1 VAGERWQVSSGNQ
14 KLRATRL
21 NWTKQQG
28 GVMENPQDE
37 DKEQNT
43 GMRCVQSALFA
54 GSLFGLANASDYIR
68 MAE

>member
-28 GVMENPQDE
+28 GVMKNPQDE
-37 DKEQNT
+37 DKEQKCWYE
-43 GMRCVQSALFA
+43 MCAECPFCWQS
-54 GSLFGLANASDYIR
+54 FGLANASDYIR